1 MAGDA
6 EVRKASNANA
16 EGNQQEAIPEETNGS
31 ASAAEPDNT
40 AENSE
45 SETNG
50 QDTSEKGSAE
60 ELSRVSA
67 DPEDVSP
74 ANVATDGAKRQGW
87 WQRIVD
93 SRCNP

>member
-1 MAGDA
+1 MTEDA

-16 EGNQQEAIPEETNGS
+16 EENQQEAIPGETNGN
-31 ASAAEPDNT
+31 ASTAEPDNP
-40 AENSE
+40 AKNSE

-50 QDTSEKGSAE
+50 QDTNEEGGAE
-60 ELSRVSA
+60 ELSRVSP

-74 ANVATDGAKRQGW
+74 ANVATDGPKRQGW

-93 SRCNP
+93 